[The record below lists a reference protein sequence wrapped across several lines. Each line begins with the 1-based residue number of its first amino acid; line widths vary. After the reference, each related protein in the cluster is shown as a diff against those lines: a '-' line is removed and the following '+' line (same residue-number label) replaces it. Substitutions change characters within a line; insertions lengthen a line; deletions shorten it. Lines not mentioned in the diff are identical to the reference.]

1 MRPKA
6 GLWDLVLRDVGDFD
20 KTCFGVMEY
29 YSSRRLEQ
37 VGSGG
42 DKCRMTLYKALLG
55 KEVVAVLVG

>member
-6 GLWDLVLRDVGDFD
+6 GLWDLVLTDVGDFD
-20 KTCFGVMEY
+20 KTCFRVMEY
-29 YSSRRLEQ
+29 CSSQGFEQ

-55 KEVVAVLVG
+55 EEVDAVLVG